1 MIEYNDGFYRAR
13 LQALQAVDELVEGL
27 VSRLEKAKVLD
38 NTYIIYTTDNGY
50 HISQHR
56 LNPGKEC
63 GFDEDINIP
72 LIIRGPGVQVGKIEN
87 ELVTAHTDL
96 APTIL
101 GIAGAEKW
109 GWEGLDGS
117 PIPFSREK
125 GDAVGRQEHVNVEFW
140 GLGLPEG
147 KYWLSLD
154 DGRYRKSISHL
165 FSSYDVLGA
174 DSGQSI
180 TALTTPIKPSVS

>member
-1 MIEYNDGFYRAR
+1 M
-13 LQALQAVDELVEGL
+13 
-27 VSRLEKAKVLD
+27 
-38 NTYIIYTTDNGY
+38 
-50 HISQHR
+50 
-56 LNPGKEC
+56 
-63 GFDEDINIP
+63 
-72 LIIRGPGVQVGKIEN
+72 QVGKVEN

-117 PIPFSREK
+117 PIPFVK
-125 GDAVGRQEHVNVEFW
+125 GDEAGRQEHVNVEFW

-154 DGRYRKSISHL
+154 DGRYRKQRY
-165 FSSYDVLGA
+165 FSSHVK
-174 DSGQSI
+174 
-180 TALTTPIKPSVS
+180 IKRESSNYANFARS